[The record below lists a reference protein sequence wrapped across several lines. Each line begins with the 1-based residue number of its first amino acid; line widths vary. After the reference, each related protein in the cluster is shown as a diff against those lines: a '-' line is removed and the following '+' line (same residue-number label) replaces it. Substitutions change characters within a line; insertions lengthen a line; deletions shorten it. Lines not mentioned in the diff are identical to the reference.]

1 MNLPSIAQDLGLVPD
16 AAPTLATLAEF
27 PSPPPVPLPSP
38 DAAGDLLEA
47 CAFHDDDRADLLD
60 LWPDADWPEAARW
73 LLDASYAR
81 IIADVG
87 RPGWV
92 DWPDLT
98 SADDPR
104 VRCAPIYAFLAAV
117 PLLREGHRRRGV
129 PDDVTAATIADL
141 GRHVAKT
148 RRMYGRVGL
157 DLPIWIALHYRG
169 SLYEVGRLQYETAYL
184 EDGDFPDVAELQSG
198 QLVARLHIPAAGPL
212 LPEAV
217 DASLARAG
225 EVLRAVTGQRVSVAT
240 CTSWLLDPQLREYL
254 PPTSN
259 ILAFQDRF
267 TITDHGNPGDA
278 DMFRFVFECPEVA
291 PDRVQAT
298 TRLQRGV
305 LDLMK
310 RGGSW
315 RARTGWMRLP

>member
-1 MNLPSIAQDLGLVPD
+1 MDLPSIARALGIVPD
-16 AAPTLATLAEF
+16 AAPTLSTLAEF
-27 PSPPPVPLPSP
+27 PTPSPAPLPSP
-38 DAAGDLLEA
+38 EAAHDLLDA
-47 CAFHDDDRADLLD
+47 CAFRDDDRADLLA
-60 LWPDADWPEAARW
+60 LWPDEDWPEAARW

-81 IIADVG
+81 IMADVG

-98 SADDPR
+98 SADDAR
-104 VRCAPIYAFLAAV
+104 VRCAPVYAFLAAV
-117 PLLREGHRRRGV
+117 PMLLELHRSRGI
-129 PDDVTAATIADL
+129 PDDVTAATVADL

-148 RRMYGRVGL
+148 RRMFGRVGL

-169 SLYEVGRLQYETAYL
+169 SLYEVGRLQYETSRIDDDSPQVPGL
-184 EDGDFPDVAELQSG
+184 EHGTPVT
-198 QLVARLHIPAAGPL
+198 RLHIPAAGPL
-212 LPEAV
+212 TPEAV

-225 EVLRAVTGQRVSVAT
+225 EVLRAATGEEVQVAT

-267 TITDHGNPGDA
+267 TLTGQDGPGDS
-278 DMFRFVFECPEVA
+278 DVFRFVFECPEFA
-291 PDRVQAT
+291 PDRVTPT
-298 TRLQRGV
+298 TRLQHAV
-305 LDLMK
+305 LDLLE

-315 RARTGWMRLP
+315 RVPTGWLKLP